1 MVTRRAYRKWRA
13 LVEDLP
19 LPEPF
24 TVPDLVAAVAA
35 RRGRPIDI
43 GTLPGGASA
52 QTCGVWF
59 QLVDRDVILVEENT
73 SSFHR
78 DHIVLHELGH
88 MLCDHR
94 GGADEQGRGDGI
106 AALARLLP
114 DLSPDLVRRMLNRTA
129 YTTDEEQEA
138 ELVASL
144 IRITAEARAQRAT
157 PGVLG
162 NLAAA
167 LGLDRAAR

>member
-13 LVEDLP
+13 LVADLP
-19 LPEPF
+19 LPDPF
-24 TVPDLVAAVAA
+24 TVPDLVTAIAE

-43 GTLPGGASA
+43 GTLPGGATA

-78 DHIVLHELGH
+78 DHIILHELGH

-94 GGADEQGRGDGI
+94 GGDDAI
-106 AALARLLP
+106 AGLIRMLP

-129 YTTDEEQEA
+129 YTNDEEQEA

-144 IRITAEARAQRAT
+144 IRITAETRAPGAQ

-167 LGLDRAAR
+167 LGLGRGER

>member
-24 TVPDLVAAVAA
+24 TVPDLVAAVAD

-43 GTLPGGASA
+43 GTLPGGATA

-73 SSFHR
+73 SAFHR

-94 GGADEQGRGDGI
+94 GGDDGRAAGVD
-106 AALARLLP
+106 ALARLLP

-144 IRITAEARAQRAT
+144 IRITAEARAHRAQ

-167 LGLDRAAR
+167 LGLGRDAR

>member
-1 MVTRRAYRKWRA
+1 MVTRRAYRRWRA
-13 LVEDLP
+13 LVADLP
-19 LPEPF
+19 LPDPF
-24 TVPDLVAAVAA
+24 TVPGLVAVVAA

-43 GTLPGGASA
+43 GTLPGGAAA

-73 SSFHR
+73 SAFHR

-88 MLCDHR
+88 MLCEHR
-94 GGADEQGRGDGI
+94 GGDDGI

-144 IRITAEARAQRAT
+144 IRITAESRAHRAR

-162 NLAAA
+162 NLADA
-167 LGLDRAAR
+167 LGLGRDAR

>member
-1 MVTRRAYRKWRA
+1 MAG
-13 LVEDLP
+13 LP
-19 LPEPF
+19 LPDPF
-24 TVPDLVAAVAA
+24 TVPDLVTAVAA
-35 RRGRPIDI
+35 RRGRSIDI
-43 GTLPGGASA
+43 GTLPGGATA

-73 SSFHR
+73 SAFHR
-78 DHIVLHELGH
+78 DHIILHELGH

-94 GGADEQGRGDGI
+94 GDGGGSGGGRDRI
-106 AALARLLP
+106 DDLALLLP
-114 DLSPDLVRRMLNRTA
+114 DLSPDLVRRMLGRTA
-129 YTTDEEQEA
+129 YTNDEEQEA

-144 IRITAEARAQRAT
+144 IRITAETRAPGAQ

-167 LGLDRAAR
+167 LGLGRGAR

>member
-1 MVTRRAYRKWRA
+1 MVTRRAYRRCRE
-13 LVEDLP
+13 LVADLP
-19 LPEPF
+19 LPDPF
-24 TVPDLVAAVAA
+24 RVPDLVAAIAA

-73 SSFHR
+73 SAFHR
-78 DHIVLHELGH
+78 DHIILHELGH
-88 MLCDHR
+88 LLCDHR
-94 GGADEQGRGDGI
+94 GGDAFGD
-106 AALARLLP
+106 LTRLLP

-129 YTTDEEQEA
+129 YTNDEEQEA

-144 IRITAEARAQRAT
+144 IRIAAETRAPRPE

-162 NLAAA
+162 TLAAA
-167 LGLDRAAR
+167 LGLGRGPR

>member
-1 MVTRRAYRKWRA
+1 MA
-13 LVEDLP
+13 DLP
-19 LPEPF
+19 LPDPF
-24 TVPDLVAAVAA
+24 TVSGLVQAIAT

-73 SSFHR
+73 SAFHR

-88 MLCDHR
+88 LLCDHN
-94 GGADEQGRGDGI
+94 GTGDRVTD
-106 AALARLLP
+106 LSRFLP

-129 YTTDEEQEA
+129 YTNDEEQEA

-144 IRITAEARAQRAT
+144 IRITAEGRAPGT
-157 PGVLG
+157 EPGVLG
-162 NLAAA
+162 TLTAA
-167 LGLDRAAR
+167 LGLGRGAR

>member
-1 MVTRRAYRKWRA
+1 MVTRRAYRRCRA
-13 LVEDLP
+13 LVADLP
-19 LPEPF
+19 LPDPF
-24 TVPDLVAAVAA
+24 TVADLVAAVAA
-35 RRGRPIDI
+35 RRGRSIDI
-43 GTLPGGASA
+43 GTLPGGATA

-73 SSFHR
+73 SAFHR

-94 GGADEQGRGDGI
+94 GGDGGDGRDRVDDL
-106 AALARLLP
+106 ALLLP
-114 DLSPDLVRRMLNRTA
+114 DLSPDLVRRMLGRTA
-129 YTTDEEQEA
+129 YTNDEEQEA

-144 IRITAEARAQRAT
+144 IRITAETRAPGAE

-167 LGLDRAAR
+167 LGLDRGAR